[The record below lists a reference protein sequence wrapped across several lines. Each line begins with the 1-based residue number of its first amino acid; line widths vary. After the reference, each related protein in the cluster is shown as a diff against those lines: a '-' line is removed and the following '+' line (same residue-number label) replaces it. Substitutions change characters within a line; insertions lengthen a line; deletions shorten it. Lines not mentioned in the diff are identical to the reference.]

1 MVVPSVVR
9 LVGLLI
15 LLSVNDIDTAG
26 GVAHASAAQVVHR
39 MGLHAFIVAQRGG
52 GDACRLL
59 TQCLHVVARQNEVV
73 REGLVPPCCIT
84 VAVVGALEVG
94 AAGIIGARIVVPRHE
109 EQPLAASIPLRADG
123 RHVAT
128 LCQCY
133 EFGG

>member
-59 TQCLHVVARQNEVV
+59 NVA
-73 REGLVPPCCIT
+73 
-84 VAVVGALEVG
+84 
-94 AAGIIGARIVVPRHE
+94 AAAEPKDCQWPSQAGSI
-109 EQPLAASIPLRADG
+109 EQ
-123 RHVAT
+123 
-128 LCQCY
+128 
-133 EFGG
+133 

>member
-1 MVVPSVVR
+1 M
-9 LVGLLI
+9 G
-15 LLSVNDIDTAG
+15 LSVFFSINDIDTVG
-26 GVAHASAAQVVHR
+26 GVFYAPPAEVVHCWWCR
-39 MGLHAFIVAQRGG
+39 PFIRTAHGGG